1 MSADSDDQEQTAVRR
16 LSSENQRLKQ
26 RLFDLEEKIRKMTPG
41 SEGQSSSGSSVL
53 KLIEHKDFQL
63 QQYSA
68 RLEEKKE
75 QLEEATKELDRKK
88 TEVNLW
94 MSAVRLCQELFENDA
109 TALIG
114 VNREGLILLFNHN
127 APQILGEKFRDRLH
141 QPIETVDF
149 RAFDP
154 DTPRRLKEALASGK
168 PTDSTVVVRDRRIL
182 TTIQPVG
189 KGAESRGALIRIQ
202 SLSAK

>member
-1 MSADSDDQEQTAVRR
+1 MSSDQEVTAIRQ
-16 LSSENQRLKQ
+16 LLSENQRLKQ
-26 RLFDLEEKIRKMTPG
+26 KVFELEERART
-41 SEGQSSSGSSVL
+41 SSSPPVATSTGSTSVL

-88 TEVNLW
+88 VEVNLW

-109 TALIG
+109 SALIG
-114 VNREGLILLFNHN
+114 VSREGRILLFNHT
-127 APQILGEKFRDRLH
+127 APQVLGEKFRACLH
-141 QPIETVDF
+141 QPIEAVDF

-154 DTPRRLKEALASGK
+154 DTPRRVKEALASGK
-168 PTDSTVVVRDRRIL
+168 SADSSVLVRDRRIL
-182 TTIQPVG
+182 TSIQPVG

-202 SLSAK
+202 SLSTK